1 MDSRCV
7 YPGMSMTVE
16 VYDDDWSGGDDLLVY
31 NEWLEWESWPEGAL
45 KRLNDTQSSSSDF
58 YHKVHFC

>member
-1 MDSRCV
+1 
-7 YPGMSMTVE
+7 MSMTVE

-45 KRLNDTQSSSSDF
+45 KRLNDTQSSNSDF
-58 YHKVHFC
+58 YHKVMHFW